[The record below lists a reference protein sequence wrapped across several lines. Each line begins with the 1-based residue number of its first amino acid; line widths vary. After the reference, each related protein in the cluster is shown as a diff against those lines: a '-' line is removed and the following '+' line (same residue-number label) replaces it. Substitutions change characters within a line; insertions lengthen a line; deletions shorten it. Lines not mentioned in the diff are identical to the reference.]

1 MTFTNKNENLSELL
15 WVIDSMPEDHRK
27 YYWDCDIV
35 GYHITAVENV
45 DNIKA
50 NGLIAHAS
58 QQKHLRP
65 ECTYMFLS
73 NEIPEE
79 NVSILVGDVQ
89 QYAVVELRL
98 PKSEV
103 VKMRFDGLYNVSFD
117 CGYSASMYFDDV
129 SPEYITDIKIY
140 DYKQQG

>member
-1 MTFTNKNENLSELL
+1 MTFTNKNENLSELM
-15 WVIDSMPEDHRK
+15 WVIDSVPEDHRK
-27 YYWDCDIV
+27 HYWDCDIV

-73 NEIPEE
+73 NEISEE
-79 NVSILVGDVQ
+79 KCINFSWRRPAICCSR
-89 QYAVVELRL
+89 VEI
-98 PKSEV
+98 
-103 VKMRFDGLYNVSFD
+103 
-117 CGYSASMYFDDV
+117 A
-129 SPEYITDIKIY
+129 
-140 DYKQQG
+140 